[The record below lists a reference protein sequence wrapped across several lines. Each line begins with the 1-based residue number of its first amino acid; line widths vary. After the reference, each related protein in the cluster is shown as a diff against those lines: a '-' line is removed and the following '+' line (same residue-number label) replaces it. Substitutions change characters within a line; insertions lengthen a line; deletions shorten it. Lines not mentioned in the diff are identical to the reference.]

1 MSNSITMAAL
11 AARIKGDSSFPTSGD
26 ISNDEFEAKC
36 LEIYNLQRSL
46 NKLEY
51 DLDKRRFWF

>member
-1 MSNSITMAAL
+1 MAAL